1 MHYIFLFVVISLLGF
16 YSPGHSA
23 EISAGQLSR
32 VNGLAIVDNE
42 GEQYIAATDQG
53 LFRSEDQGH
62 SWQAYD
68 GYRLPSTLV
77 TTTPQGTVYAFVV
90 TKGLLQLNPE
100 SDQWLEVSNQF
111 GSQFL
116 RQLSAT
122 SRTPA
127 KLVALNQYGKFIVSK
142 NNGSDWHNLTGPYE
156 ATTPKEARGQN
167 LYVKKCQSC
176 HGKDGVGENYSIQSL
191 SSKEYIMAPALNASA
206 HAWHHT
212 DEALVKTI
220 LDGSPRTP
228 RMAAWKNSGI
238 SMENAQ
244 DLVAYIKSL
253 WTRRELDCQ
262 GPKHMQCMQ

>member
-1 MHYIFLFVVISLLGF
+1 MHYIILFVAISLLGF
-16 YSPGHSA
+16 YSTGYSA
-23 EISAGQLSR
+23 EISAEQLSR
-32 VNGLAIVDNE
+32 INGLAIVDNE

-53 LFRSEDQGH
+53 LYHSDDHGRS
-62 SWQAYD
+62 WKAYA
-68 GYRLPSTLV
+68 GYRLPTTLV
-77 TTTPQGTVYAFVV
+77 TATPEGRIYAFVV
-90 TKGLLQLNPE
+90 TKGLLRLDSKSN
-100 SDQWLEVSNQF
+100 QWLEVSNQF

-116 RQLSAT
+116 RQLSTT

-127 KLVALNQYGKFIVSK
+127 RLVALNQHGKLIVSE
-142 NNGSDWHNLTGPYE
+142 NHGSDWHNLAGPYA
-156 ATTPKEARGQN
+156 ATTPEEARGQN

-228 RMAAWKNSGI
+228 RMVAWKNSDV
-238 SMENAQ
+238 STEDVD

-253 WTRRELDCQ
+253 WTSRELDCQ
-262 GPKHMQCMQ
+262 GPKHMQCM